1 MTNPIPSPESPKSEW
16 RAWALATRRTL
27 DLPTLSEQLCA
38 TLEPALAGARHILL
52 YAASPLELDVLNL
65 SHPRPLPPPGTRKL
79 VGEERGANPPWFPF
93 PTPRGHP
100 ERTPGRGVRGEVKAQ
115 FYLPRCAPE
124 RRLAIHAYPC
134 PLTLGSFGIREPHE
148 SVPEV
153 SPEILDLVLVPALV
167 IDERGYRLGYGAGYY
182 DRFLPKLP
190 KTCRTFGIAPFL
202 VPKLPTDSWD
212 VPVDGIF
219 VPKVA

>member
-16 RAWALATRRTL
+16 RVWALAARRSL
-27 DLPTLSEQLCA
+27 DLPALSDQLCA

-52 YAASPLELDVLNL
+52 YAASPLELDVLPLTNL
-65 SHPRPLPPPGTRKL
+65 LP
-79 VGEERGANPPWFPF
+79 E
-93 PTPRGHP
+93 
-100 ERTPGRGVRGEVKAQ
+100 AQ

-124 RRLAIHAYPC
+124 RRLAIHGYPC
-134 PLTLGSFGIREPHE
+134 PLVVSHFGIREPQE

-153 SPEILDLVLVPALV
+153 SPDILDLVLVPALV

-190 KTCRTFGIAPFL
+190 KTCRTMGIAPFL
-202 VPKLPTDSWD
+202 VPKLLADDWD
-212 VPVDGIF
+212 IPVDAIF
-219 VPKVA
+219 APQMTAAKWV